1 MTSMEIYNENM
12 SNILLYLLINERAN
26 KRLN

>member
-1 MTSMEIYNENM
+1 MTFMEIYNENM
-12 SNILLYLLINERAN
+12 SNILSYLLINERAN